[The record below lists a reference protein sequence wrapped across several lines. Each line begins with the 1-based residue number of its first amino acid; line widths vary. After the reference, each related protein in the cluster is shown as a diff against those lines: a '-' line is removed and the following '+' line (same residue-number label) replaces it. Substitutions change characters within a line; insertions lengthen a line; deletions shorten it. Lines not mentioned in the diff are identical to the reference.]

1 MGYRNVWE
9 IKVHGEFGSIYR
21 YVGKKAR
28 LEKEV
33 YFLENYGKVTV
44 RKLSKEER
52 KQIPFSR
59 IMG

>member
-9 IKVHGEFGSIYR
+9 IKVQGAFGSIYY

-44 RKLSKEER
+44 KKLSKEER
-52 KQIPFSR
+52 KLIPFSR